1 MGVGLAPLSLYLFKA
16 TIPYLDLRLLCGV
29 EVSLAPAITHKKTVR
44 LNTLKST
51 WDKLMS
57 NSS

>member
-29 EVSLAPAITHKKTVR
+29 EVSLTPTIAPKKTVR
-44 LNTLKST
+44 LNTVKST
-51 WDKLMS
+51 RDKI
-57 NSS
+57 NE

>member
-51 WDKLMS
+51 RDKI
-57 NSS
+57 NE